1 MVISRTPYRISFFGG
16 GTDFPDWFRRH
27 GGAVLATSIDKY
39 CYLTCRYLPPFFEH
53 RLRVVY
59 SKVECCQ
66 SAGEVAHPVVREALR
81 LLNLDRGLEIHH
93 DGDLP
98 ARSGMGSSSSFT
110 VGLLHALHALKG
122 ESIDRQNLAHEAIFL
137 EQEILSEAVGC
148 QDQVLATFGGLNHV
162 VFDTSGSF
170 AVRPVAVSRQRQDE
184 LTSHLM
190 LFYTGIQRTSSQIA
204 AGYMHRIAGN
214 CRQLEAMGELV
225 AEALAIL
232 KGTSSLREFGKLL
245 HEAWLLKSS
254 LNSSVTNGTVNA
266 IYEDAL
272 SAGAIGGKL
281 LGAGAGGFLLLFV
294 NPDDQLR
301 VRERLS
307 SLLHVPFGLE
317 QEGSRI
323 IFHDVERDYVAEDLA
338 RSRLRLR
345 PFCELSDMAA

>member
-27 GGAVLATSIDKY
+27 GGAVLGTTIDKY

-66 SAGEVAHPVVREALR
+66 SATDVAHPVVREALR
-81 LLNLDRGLEIHH
+81 LLDLERGLEIHH

-110 VGLLHALHALKG
+110 VGLLNALHALKG
-122 ESIDRQNLAHEAIFL
+122 DSIDRKNLAHEAIFL
-137 EQEILSEAVGC
+137 EQEILAEAVGC
-148 QDQVLATFGGLNHV
+148 QDQVLATYGGLNHV
-162 VFDTSGSF
+162 LFDTTGAF
-170 AVRPVAVSRQRQDE
+170 TVQPVAVSRQRQDE

-190 LFYTGIQRTSSQIA
+190 LFYTGIRRTSSQIA
-204 AGYMHRIAGN
+204 AGYMNKVAGE
-214 CRQLEAMGELV
+214 CRQLQAMAGIVE
-225 AEALAIL
+225 EALAIL

-254 LNSSVTNGTVNA
+254 LSPAVTNGAVNA

-281 LGAGAGGFLLLFV
+281 LGAGAGGFLLLYV
-294 NPDDQLR
+294 DPDDQPR
-301 VRERLS
+301 VRQRLS
-307 SLLHVPFGLE
+307 SLLHVPFGIE

-338 RSRLRLR
+338 RSRMRLR